1 MTWLVQKNKN
11 NKATLE
17 EEEGGGGGGKSP
29 KIPCLQNKAAP
40 KTRTQMSETTR
51 RNKSTSRNK
60 PVQGKRRDVHLKQ
73 R

>member
-1 MTWLVQKNKN
+1 MVGAKNN

-17 EEEGGGGGGKSP
+17 EEEGGGGGKSP
-29 KIPCLQNKAAP
+29 KIPCLQNKATP
-40 KTRTQMSETTR
+40 KSRTQMSETTR

-73 R
+73 M